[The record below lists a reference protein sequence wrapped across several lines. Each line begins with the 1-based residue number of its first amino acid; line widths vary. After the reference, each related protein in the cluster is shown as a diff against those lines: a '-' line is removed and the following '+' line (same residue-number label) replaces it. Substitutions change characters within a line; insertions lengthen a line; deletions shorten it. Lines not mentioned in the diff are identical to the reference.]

1 LIAELAGTHRLPVIF
16 PYRDYFDLGG
26 LISYAP
32 ELSELAQR
40 LAGPSGRGNRI
51 GVSLLPPR
59 CFTCPTRK
67 CAKI

>member
-59 CFTCPTRK
+59 CFTSPTRK